1 MTDHVSPLEQAKR
14 AQREAADPAGSA
26 WVSAN
31 AGSGK
36 TRVLVDRVARLLL
49 AGAQPHTILCLTFT
63 KAAAAE
69 MRGRLSQ
76 RLGGWT
82 ACADAVLAAEL
93 ADLAGPAAA
102 ADPALLA
109 RARQLF
115 ALTLDA
121 PGGMR
126 VQTIHSFCESLL
138 RRFPA
143 EARIGVDF
151 AVADDIETAALLA
164 GARDRLLAGTA
175 EDALARD
182 ALEDLVLR
190 ADAAGIDT
198 LLTTL
203 AGDRRRLRRLLAA
216 HGGDPERAIAALAAS
231 LEVDPAMREDALEAA
246 FVAAM
251 PLATM
256 REAADSLARGKV
268 TDQNRARALAECLA
282 APEPRAALE
291 PWLSVFLTKQGDVR
305 KQLATKDVQKA
316 SPTLLPALQA
326 EAERCLGFVQG
337 QLKLR
342 QFRVSAAVT
351 RLGTRLVAHYEA
363 AKRARA
369 LLDYDDLIFR
379 ALALLEDEDAA
390 WVRYR
395 LDGGIDHIL
404 VDEAQDTS
412 EEQWRLVELLTEE
425 FFAGEGAA
433 GDRPRTLFAVGD
445 EKQSIFSFQGADRE
459 AFGRARAGFA
469 ARVAAAG
476 RRFSAVELAYSFRST
491 PAVLDVVDRLFAHA
505 AARAGVAAEPT
516 RHAAIRTGDIGLF
529 ELWPLVEPPDAGAE
543 TAWDAPLDYVAETA
557 PRAVLAERIAG
568 MVRGWLDCGEALA
581 PGGRAIRAGD
591 VLILVRRR
599 NGFFV
604 EMVRALKACGVPVA
618 GADRLVLAAHMAVQ
632 DLLSLG
638 EFALLPRDD
647 YALACLLKS
656 PLCGLGDDDLI
667 RLCPRREG
675 SLWATLRARAGEDPR
690 WSAAAADLARWLALA
705 ERVPP
710 FEFFARVLGADGGR
724 ARVLAR
730 LGAEANDPLD
740 EFLALALA
748 FEREHV
754 PSLQGFLHWFDRGGA
769 EVKRDM
775 EQGRDEV
782 RVMTV
787 HAAKGLE
794 APIVFLPDTLSPPAG
809 RHDPKLFWPEA
820 PHGAAAPVLIL
831 PGGSANDTALSAAAR
846 QAARLARMEEYR
858 RLLYVA
864 TTRPRD
870 RLYVCGWA
878 ERALPDPE
886 AAAEDAADQGEAGQG
901 EADQGEA
908 TWHALLD
915 AALRGKPGV
924 REVDLPWGGP
934 KALRLGPVDDAGVAA
949 GLGVAATA
957 PATPGAAPLPGWALA
972 PAPAEPPP
980 PAALS
985 PSSIGV
991 AQSQAGEGPATQ
1003 SDAAR
1008 RGTLLHRLFELLPAM
1023 ASGQRAEGA
1032 RRIVA
1037 RAVPELPLPER
1048 EALAAEAMAV
1058 LDAFPELFGPEA
1070 RAEVPVIGTV
1080 AGHAVAG
1087 QIDRLVIRPDEIL
1100 IVDFK
1105 SNRAPPGAAEDVSTA
1120 YAAQLALYRA
1130 LLAPLYPGRVLRC
1143 RLIWTATASATD
1155 LPAALLDAALAAL
1168 GPGSRLA

>member
-282 APEPRAALE
+282 APEPRAALK
-291 PWLSVFLTKQGDVR
+291 PWLRVFLTKQGDVR

-326 EAERCLGFVQG
+326 EAERCLGFRQG
-337 QLKLR
+337 QLKLG

-476 RRFSAVELAYSFRST
+476 RRFSAVELA
-491 PAVLDVVDRLFAHA
+491 
-505 AARAGVAAEPT
+505 
-516 RHAAIRTGDIGLF
+516 
-529 ELWPLVEPPDAGAE
+529 
-543 TAWDAPLDYVAETA
+543 
-557 PRAVLAERIAG
+557 
-568 MVRGWLDCGEALA
+568 
-581 PGGRAIRAGD
+581 
-591 VLILVRRR
+591 
-599 NGFFV
+599 
-604 EMVRALKACGVPVA
+604 
-618 GADRLVLAAHMAVQ
+618 
-632 DLLSLG
+632 
-638 EFALLPRDD
+638 
-647 YALACLLKS
+647 
-656 PLCGLGDDDLI
+656 
-667 RLCPRREG
+667 
-675 SLWATLRARAGEDPR
+675 
-690 WSAAAADLARWLALA
+690 
-705 ERVPP
+705 
-710 FEFFARVLGADGGR
+710 
-724 ARVLAR
+724 
-730 LGAEANDPLD
+730 
-740 EFLALALA
+740 
-748 FEREHV
+748 
-754 PSLQGFLHWFDRGGA
+754 
-769 EVKRDM
+769 
-775 EQGRDEV
+775 
-782 RVMTV
+782 
-787 HAAKGLE
+787 
-794 APIVFLPDTLSPPAG
+794 
-809 RHDPKLFWPEA
+809 
-820 PHGAAAPVLIL
+820 
-831 PGGSANDTALSAAAR
+831 
-846 QAARLARMEEYR
+846 
-858 RLLYVA
+858 
-864 TTRPRD
+864 
-870 RLYVCGWA
+870 
-878 ERALPDPE
+878 
-886 AAAEDAADQGEAGQG
+886 
-901 EADQGEA
+901 
-908 TWHALLD
+908 
-915 AALRGKPGV
+915 
-924 REVDLPWGGP
+924 
-934 KALRLGPVDDAGVAA
+934 
-949 GLGVAATA
+949 
-957 PATPGAAPLPGWALA
+957 
-972 PAPAEPPP
+972 
-980 PAALS
+980 
-985 PSSIGV
+985 
-991 AQSQAGEGPATQ
+991 
-1003 SDAAR
+1003 
-1008 RGTLLHRLFELLPAM
+1008 
-1023 ASGQRAEGA
+1023 
-1032 RRIVA
+1032 
-1037 RAVPELPLPER
+1037 
-1048 EALAAEAMAV
+1048 
-1058 LDAFPELFGPEA
+1058 
-1070 RAEVPVIGTV
+1070 
-1080 AGHAVAG
+1080 
-1087 QIDRLVIRPDEIL
+1087 
-1100 IVDFK
+1100 
-1105 SNRAPPGAAEDVSTA
+1105 
-1120 YAAQLALYRA
+1120 
-1130 LLAPLYPGRVLRC
+1130 
-1143 RLIWTATASATD
+1143 
-1155 LPAALLDAALAAL
+1155 
-1168 GPGSRLA
+1168 